1 MSRSTLATLT
11 HDLWL
16 VCCGRLTH
24 RMLPGWCLCMPDS
37 NLGPVL
43 PAGREPAL
51 FPTSRITRLYTRA
64 RPPMHIHLHMIAK
77 GHCRWVGQRTKQTT
91 DQTTKAASSSG

>member
-51 FPTSRITRLYTRA
+51 FPTSCTIPLHIPHAHACIYYVSDAMLPCSSLSSVVRA
-64 RPPMHIHLHMIAK
+64 MVL
-77 GHCRWVGQRTKQTT
+77 
-91 DQTTKAASSSG
+91 